1 MDIRTLIN
9 ICNKFPDVRI
19 KAIKDKQLTEHYIL
33 DMEVGKKNLLSQ
45 HYSLMVKDI

>member
-1 MDIRTLIN
+1 MDIVTLID

-19 KAIKDKQLTEHYIL
+19 KAIKDKQLGEHYNTGYGFG
-33 DMEVGKKNLLSQ
+33 DMNMQSL